1 VSHVLCLPRDEA
13 SRCLVVD
20 KSEGDIQ
27 SWLSPPDSWKNYNIA
42 CDSRHTGTARWFLE
56 GNVFSEW
63 KVSGTSSLLW
73 INGKRA
79 RSSSLSVFTETNSFP
94 HYSGCWEERP
104 LVRSTFHISVSVTYS
119 VVQFVDHRGR
129 RSYAEAGTCIT
140 CVLLL

>member
-1 VSHVLCLPRDEA
+1 VSDFLCLPRDEA

-20 KSEGDIQ
+20 RLEGDIR
-27 SWLSPPDSWKNYNIA
+27 SWLSPPDPWKNYNIA
-42 CDSRHTGTARWFLE
+42 CDSRYAGTARWFLE
-56 GNVFSEW
+56 SESFSEW

-79 RSSSLSVFTETNSFP
+79 RSSSLSTFTETDGFP
-94 HYSGCWEERP
+94 HCSGRWEERP

-129 RSYAEAGTCIT
+129 RWHAEAGTRIT
-140 CVLLL
+140 RIFLL